1 MVLRS
6 ILVLDRTYT
15 QVKDTSIDWS
25 YTQTFQYFFQKAAAT
40 RFARQKTL
48 KPAKQSESL
57 KRRVGYFEEELGAT
71 KAKLDNM
78 QVDESHRE
86 KD

>member
-1 MVLRS
+1 M
-6 ILVLDRTYT
+6 
-15 QVKDTSIDWS
+15 
-25 YTQTFQYFFQKAAAT
+25 
-40 RFARQKTL
+40 RFAQQKTL
-48 KPAKQSESL
+48 KPGKQSESL
-57 KRRVGYFEEELGAT
+57 KRRVGYFEEELCAT